1 MTRTQ
6 SLKDYY
12 LEKMKVNIE
21 LLRKVMV
28 RNDLDFIL
36 ACVGFER
43 VGKSTL
49 SMWLAYL
56 FDPNFDVKKQ
66 VVFTIED
73 LYRAVYTLPKHSCIV
88 CDEMVAIAM
97 NREAMTSKSR
107 ELVKLLA
114 VCGERNMFIILNIP
128 SFELLD
134 PYLRKHRLAG
144 LCRVTSRGNFRFY
157 SKRRLKQS
165 YFNPKVKAWNWAKE
179 NFKDRFPKMTGEL
192 WEEYVSHKH
201 EHMKKRKSE
210 WLDNIDADIEKTYGL
225 TVASKRLH
233 MNRSTLQQWCI
244 KGKAKA
250 SKNPAGIWFMTGEE
264 IDRLNNIHTPISEQP
279 SRERNEE

>member
-179 NFKDRFPKMTGEL
+179 NFKEQFPKMTGEL
-192 WEEYVSHKH
+192 WEEYIVHKH

-210 WLDNIDADIEKTYGL
+210 WLDNIEDEYSEWIEITPAAKKL
-225 TVASKRLH
+225 CMKRHTLH
-233 MNRSTLQQWCI
+233 DWCK
-244 KGKAKA
+244 KGKVK
-250 SKNPAGIWFMTGEE
+250 SKKNPANRWLIHRDELQ
-264 IDRLNNIHTPISEQP
+264 RLTHNTSSDSEQP
-279 SRERNEE
+279 SRVKE